1 MQVVLERETQCLLL
15 LPENNGKRSLK
26 LKPNK
31 ITVTIMVLI
40 YRKTL
45 QLQIKRKGEKDQTIF
60 DNKTVSQRLV
70 YINTFYSNFI
80 CL

>member
-1 MQVVLERETQCLLL
+1 M
-15 LPENNGKRSLK
+15 
-26 LKPNK
+26 KPNK

>member
-1 MQVVLERETQCLLL
+1 
-15 LPENNGKRSLK
+15 
-26 LKPNK
+26 
-31 ITVTIMVLI
+31 MVLI

-60 DNKTVSQRLV
+60 DNKTVLQRLV